1 MYYFVDNWEKLCY
14 FKDGFIDSNTIE
26 KLSLN
31 TKDKIMTNK
40 WIHRTKDI
48 KVTYEWSL
56 KIAFAIK
63 TKDIREIRKNL

>member
-1 MYYFVDNWEKLCY
+1 MCYYKYISYKWFLKNKR
-14 FKDGFIDSNTIE
+14 TI
-26 KLSLN
+26 N

-48 KVTYEWSL
+48 KVTYELSL
-56 KIAFAIK
+56 KIVFAIK